1 MAWLNLQGLHIIFC
15 LCPCRRRIGA
25 IDKLRMAYKMGGGES
40 AALKAVLLLLIYTA
54 SVEAGP
60 VNADGYKLGGKQE

>member
-1 MAWLNLQGLHIIFC
+1 
-15 LCPCRRRIGA
+15 
-25 IDKLRMAYKMGGGES
+25 MAYKIGGGES

-60 VNADGYKLGGKQE
+60 VNTDGYKLGGKQE